1 MERDRGARV
10 RLRTAFGIV
19 KTAVVC
25 WFVDGAPSMGA
36 AIAFYALF
44 SLAPMLMLVIQLAG
58 LAFGEQEARGELF
71 VWLAG
76 LVGSRGAAAIA
87 ELLNSFR
94 THGSGTLAA
103 ILGIVIVLLA
113 ATAMFTELRGALN
126 QIWRLEP
133 TARFRLWPLLLG
145 RLVGLL
151 VIVAMSLLF
160 LLSLLAGSALT
171 ALGGYLG
178 GLVPELPRLLRIAEL
193 LLTFVL
199 TTLACLVLFAVLPD
213 TRPGW
218 RAICL
223 GAVAASLLFTLGKY
237 LISLYIGSSYVTSAY
252 GAAGGLVVLLLWIYY
267 SAQILLFGAE
277 LAKAYGDWRQ
287 AMAAKADPAP
297 VRP

>member
-1 MERDRGARV
+1 
-10 RLRTAFGIV
+10 
-19 KTAVVC
+19 
-25 WFVDGAPSMGA
+25 MGA

-44 SLAPMLMLVIQLAG
+44 SQAPMLMLVIQLAG

-71 VWLAG
+71 VSLSG

-94 THGSGTLAA
+94 TRGSGTLAA
-103 ILGIVIVLLA
+103 ILGIAVVLIA

-126 QIWRLEP
+126 EIWRFEP
-133 TARFRLWPLLLG
+133 TARFRLWPLVLG

-171 ALGGYLG
+171 ALGDYLG

-199 TTLACLVLFAVLPD
+199 TTLACLLLFAVLPD

-237 LISLYIGSSYVTSAY
+237 LISLYIGSSHVTSAY
-252 GAAGGLVVLLLWIYY
+252 GAASGLVVLLLWIYY

-287 AMAAKADPAP
+287 AMAAKTDPTP
-297 VRP
+297 IRP

>member
-1 MERDRGARV
+1 V
-10 RLRTAFGIV
+10 TLRTAFGIV
-19 KTAVVC
+19 KTAIVC

-58 LAFGEQEARGELF
+58 LAFGEQEVRGELF
-71 VWLAG
+71 VWLSG

-87 ELLNSFR
+87 DLLHSFR
-94 THGSGTLAA
+94 TGGSSTLTA
-103 ILGIVIVLLA
+103 ILGIAVLLFA

-133 TARFRLWPLLLG
+133 MARFRLWPLVFG

-151 VIVAMSLLF
+151 AILALSLLF

-171 ALGGYLG
+171 ALGAYLG
-178 GLVPELPRLLRIAEL
+178 GLVPELPGVLRIAEL
-193 LLTFVL
+193 LLTFLL
-199 TTLACLVLFAVLPD
+199 TTLACLVLFAVLPN

-218 RAICL
+218 RAICF
-223 GAVAASLLFTLGKY
+223 GAIAAALLFTIGKY
-237 LISLYIGSSYVTSAY
+237 LISLYIGGSYVTSAY

-277 LAKAYGDWRQ
+277 LAKAYGDWRH
-287 AMAAKADPAP
+287 AAAATSESPP
-297 VRP
+297 QRG